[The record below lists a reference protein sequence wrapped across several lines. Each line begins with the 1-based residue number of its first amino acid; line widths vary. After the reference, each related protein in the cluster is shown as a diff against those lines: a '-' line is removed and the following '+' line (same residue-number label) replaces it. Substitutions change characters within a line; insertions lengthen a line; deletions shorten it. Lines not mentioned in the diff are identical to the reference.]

1 MSAHIAGPDP
11 PIVSDMA
18 QAPDPNIM
26 RLSKSVLARAEEHA
40 AAMADVIRRDV
51 GFYGSSPGLVSR
63 QELERSCLAQMRFVF
78 EALAGDTDAGMSA
91 AADTGVR
98 RAVAGVPLAVVMSAY
113 RVGFRA
119 MWEISLAEAREL
131 GVSTDAILA
140 TMSQLIIAQDTFT
153 QAMAGA
159 YRDELT
165 HRMLSR
171 EEERSALV
179 EAILFGRITD
189 TQNLWDAA
197 DILRLPSSGPYVVV
211 AAQVPDIGRAALP
224 DIANKLDTRDIRS
237 AWRLLSDLQVGIV
250 YLRRPDAHDELI
262 DVLSGIASARV
273 GVSPPFDDLT
283 ETGEALRYARL
294 AAAGKR
300 ADSQWVEVFDDSP
313 LAVAAVSA
321 PEVMARI
328 GRDVLGALDHL
339 PAEEREILVE
349 TFEAWLDA
357 GGSANQTAAAI
368 FVHPNTVRHRL
379 HRIEEHTGRLL
390 TRPRDVA
397 ELCLAFE
404 VDRRLP

>member
-1 MSAHIAGPDP
+1 M
-11 PIVSDMA
+11 V
-18 QAPDPNIM
+18 QAPDPSIV
-26 RLSKSVLARAEEHA
+26 RLSKSVLARADEHA
-40 AAMADVIRRDV
+40 AAMAGVIRRDV
-51 GFYGSSPGLVSR
+51 GFYGSSPGLISR

-78 EALAGDTDAGMSA
+78 EALAGDTDADMSA

-131 GVSTDAILA
+131 GVATDAILA
-140 TMSQLIIAQDTFT
+140 TTSQLMIAQDTFT

-197 DILRLPSSGPYVVV
+197 DILRLPSSGPYAVV
-211 AAQVPDIGRAALP
+211 AAQVPGIGRAALP

-237 AWRLLSDLQVGIV
+237 AWRLLPDLQVGIV
-250 YLRRPDAHDELI
+250 YLRGPDTGDELI
-262 DVLSGIASARV
+262 DVLRGVATARV

-294 AAAGKR
+294 AVAGKR
-300 ADSQWVEVFDDSP
+300 ADSRWVEVFDDSP

-328 GRDVLGALDHL
+328 GRDVLGSLDQL
-339 PAEEREILVE
+339 PAEERAILVE
-349 TFEAWLDA
+349 TFEAWLEA

-379 HRIEEHTGRLL
+379 HRIEDHTGRSLS
-390 TRPRDVA
+390 RPRDVA